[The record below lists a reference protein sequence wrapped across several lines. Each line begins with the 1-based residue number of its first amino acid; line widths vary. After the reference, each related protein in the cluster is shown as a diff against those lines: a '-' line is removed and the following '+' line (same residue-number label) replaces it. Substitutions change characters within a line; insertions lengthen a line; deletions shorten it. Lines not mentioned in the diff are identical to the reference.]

1 MDALLV
7 SLARLLERTNLQVP
21 VNDYASIWPVCET
34 LHFVGMALLFG
45 TIGLLDLRMLGVG
58 KRLPIAPLE
67 ALVPWGVFGFVLNLV
82 TGFIFV
88 AGNPVGGPIEYLNN
102 LSFEI
107 KMGLVALAGI
117 NVGVFYLSDIARDAR
132 RIGPGDDAPLS
143 AKIIAAT
150 SLLLW
155 TGVVYFG
162 RMIMYNDSLYV
173 AFE

>member
-1 MDALLV
+1 MGALE
-7 SLARLLERTNLQVP
+7 SLSELLASTNLAVW
-21 VNDYASIWPVCET
+21 VNDYSSVWPVCET
-34 LHFVGMALLFG
+34 LHFIGMALLFG

-58 KRLPIAPLE
+58 KGLPIAPLE
-67 ALVPWGVFGFVLNLV
+67 ALVPWGVFGFVLNFV

-102 LSFEI
+102 LAFEI
-107 KMGLVALAGI
+107 KMVLVALAGI
-117 NVGVFYLSDIARDAR
+117 NVGAFYLTGIARNAR

-155 TGVVYFG
+155 TAVVYFG

-173 AFE
+173 AFQ

>member
-1 MDALLV
+1 METFLE
-7 SLARLLERTNLQVP
+7 SLSRLLELTNLRTP
-21 VNDYASIWPVCET
+21 VNDYASVWPVCES
-34 LHFVGMALLFG
+34 LHFIGMALLFG

-58 KRLPIAPLE
+58 KRLPVAPLE
-67 ALVPWGVFGFVLNLV
+67 ALVPWGVFGFALNLV

-102 LSFEI
+102 LAFEI
-107 KMGLVALAGI
+107 KMVLIALAGI
-117 NVGVFYLSDIARDAR
+117 NVGVFYLTGIAHNAR

-143 AKIIAAT
+143 SKIIAAT

-155 TGVVYFG
+155 TCVVYFG
-162 RMIMYNDSLYV
+162 RMIMYNDTLYL